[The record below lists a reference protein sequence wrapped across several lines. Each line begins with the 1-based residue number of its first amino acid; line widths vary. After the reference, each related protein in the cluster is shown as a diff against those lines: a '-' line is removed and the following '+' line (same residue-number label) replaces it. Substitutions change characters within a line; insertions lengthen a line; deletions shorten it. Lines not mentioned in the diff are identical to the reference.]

1 MTWTWYPSAE
11 VSLYQ
16 LVPGCLHT
24 LSSMLMPAFFK
35 LTRWEVLTLNIVIPT
50 PQPFKTVPRPQ
61 AVQTPAPCRQ
71 SQAATP
77 QSAVT
82 ALLFAVSLSATAVA
96 TTAAA
101 AAATAAGVAATGE
114 AQQLLV
120 QQQQEQE
127 QPQQQCRQRPQLHSL
142 QQHIHPKQL
151 QKQNHNTGRQRN

>member
-1 MTWTWYPSAE
+1 
-11 VSLYQ
+11 
-16 LVPGCLHT
+16 
-24 LSSMLMPAFFK
+24 MLMPAFFK
-35 LTRWEVLTLNIVIPT
+35 LTRREVLTLNVVIPT

-61 AVQTPAPCRQ
+61 AVQTPAPCHQ

-82 ALLFAVSLSATAVA
+82 ALLSAVSLSATAVA
-96 TTAAA
+96 T
-101 AAATAAGVAATGE
+101 TAAGVAATGE

-151 QKQNHNTGRQRN
+151 QKQHHNTGRQRN